1 MSRDEPE
8 KKDSIRAFDALFTT
22 NHIQIYK
29 LLLPY
34 LDESLQRQLA
44 VYIKYLEF
52 RYTAAYF
59 KHHPFGCMP
68 REFLSDSSQLYHE
81 ILPYCSYAE
90 RKQVEQLIG
99 LFSTI
104 KNAEEMM
111 ETVNMMKELFPEGF
125 SFGEGESGAQDFM
138 QMFQMLSK

>member
-1 MSRDEPE
+1 MSRDEAE
-8 KKDSIRAFDALFTT
+8 KKDRIRAFDALFTT

-34 LDESLQRQLA
+34 LDPSLQQQLA

-52 RYTAAYF
+52 QYTAAYF

-68 REFLSDSSQLYHE
+68 REILSDTTQLYHE

-90 RKQVEQLIG
+90 RKKVERLIDI
-99 LFSTI
+99 FSTL

-111 ETVNMMKELFPEGF
+111 ETVNMMKEIFPEGF
-125 SFGEGESGAQDFM
+125 HFGDGDGGAEDFM

>member
-8 KKDSIRAFDALFTT
+8 KKDRIRAFDALFTT

-34 LDESLQRQLA
+34 LDQSLQRQLA

-52 RYTAAYF
+52 QYTADYF
-59 KHHPFGCMP
+59 KNHPFGYMP
-68 REFLSDSSQLYHE
+68 REYLSDATQLYHD
-81 ILPYCSYAE
+81 ILPYCSYSE
-90 RKQVEQLIG
+90 RKKAEQLIE

-125 SFGEGESGAQDFM
+125 SFGDGENGAQDFM